1 MLDFPENDLNAQ
13 LRLIKRSLHGMMNGP
28 VSNSMRQ
35 MGLSYKVNFG
45 VELPRLQEF
54 AAELP
59 HTYELSA
66 ALWKEPIR
74 ECRLL
79 AGMIMP
85 HEAFDS
91 QLAEVWIEQMQFTEE
106 AECTVMHLFV
116 HLPDAS
122 DKAFEWIAA
131 EADMKQVCGYL
142 LLGRLLSQGARLTER
157 DEMEMLDHIRTSL
170 SAASTISVRRAAQK
184 ALFKFMDLGGREER
198 LGDALLTELE
208 K

>member
-1 MLDFPENDLNAQ
+1 
-13 LRLIKRSLHGMMNGP
+13 
-28 VSNSMRQ
+28 
-35 MGLSYKVNFG
+35 
-45 VELPRLQEF
+45 
-54 AAELP
+54 
-59 HTYELSA
+59 
-66 ALWKEPIR
+66 
-74 ECRLL
+74 
-79 AGMIMP
+79 
-85 HEAFDS
+85 
-91 QLAEVWIEQMQFTEE
+91 MQFTEE

-122 DKAFEWIAA
+122 DKAFEWMAS

-170 SAASTISVRRAAQK
+170 SAASSISVRRAAQK

>member
-45 VELPRLQEF
+45 VELPRLQAF

-59 HTYELSA
+59 HTYDLAA
-66 ALWKEPIR
+66 ALWKEHIR
-74 ECRLL
+74 ECRIL
-79 AGMIMP
+79 AGMVMP
-85 HEAFDS
+85 REAFDS
-91 QLAEVWIEQMQFTEE
+91 ELAELWIEQMEFTEE

-116 HLPDAS
+116 YLRDAS

-131 EADMKQVCGYL
+131 ETDMKQVCGFL
-142 LLGRLLSQGARLTER
+142 LIGRLLSQGARLTER
-157 DEMEMLDHIRTSL
+157 DEMELLDHVRSAL
-170 SAASTISVRRAAQK
+170 SSPSPVSVRRAAQK
-184 ALFKFMDLGGREER
+184 ALFKFMDAGGREER